1 MDAQSLIKDGTT
13 FAQKA
18 IENDRKENFKLAHF
32 FYMESA
38 EALLK
43 AIALD
48 RSLEQI
54 KVKALQ
60 YIERA
65 ETLQS
70 LLGKIMIPSVI
81 YLLCYFC
88 IKGSDLM
95 KSWPKSSDNYHPCC
109 S

>member
-1 MDAQSLIKDGTT
+1 MDAPSLIKDGTT

-18 IENDRKENFKLAHF
+18 IENDQNGNFKLAHF

-38 EALLK
+38 DALLK
-43 AIALD
+43 AIAFD
-48 RSLEQI
+48 RSLEKI

-70 LLGKIMIPSVI
+70 MLGNLK
-81 YLLCYFC
+81 Y
-88 IKGSDLM
+88 
-95 KSWPKSSDNYHPCC
+95 
-109 S
+109 